1 MESYSVQ
8 AVLSAVDKNFT
19 SSMGVA
25 DKSMNSLS
33 QSANKTQ
40 TSVLDIAKGIG
51 AFKLIGAGI
60 SMVKNS
66 VSSAISRVD
75 TLNNSARTFE
85 NMGFGKGETSKAM
98 NELKKSIQGLPTP
111 LDSAVKGMTAL
122 SATYGDVNLGQKI
135 FSSLNNAILGFG
147 GSAAEVDNAVM
158 QLSQLPMDGPLDAQT
173 WNSLRNSGLTPVLSA
188 MSKESGMSMSAMK
201 EAFGKGQLTVKD
213 FTDKLIEMN
222 KNGGGGL
229 KSLEKIA
236 KDSTSGIGTG
246 ISNMKTAVARGMANV
261 IESVNKALKNTNL
274 KSIANIFSKI
284 GTGLENALSKFATS
298 IPGVVKFVGDLYEKI
313 QPFIPLITTI
323 VAYIST
329 YQATMKVAKTAVKMY
344 TAVQTTMNAVM
355 AANPIGLVIA
365 AIVLLVAGF
374 IYLWNTS
381 EEFRNFWI
389 GLWDGIKKTVSN
401 IGTWF
406 KDTWNGVV
414 EWFKSLWN
422 GIATFFSDLWEGI
435 KESVSGAVDSVK
447 NAWSSVK
454 SFFSNIWNGIKKTA
468 VKIWDSITDKVSV
481 VFGNITKTFD
491 PLINWFSGL
500 WESIKS
506 IAGSAW
512 ELIKTV
518 IMGPI
523 LLLIDLVT
531 GNFNQLKKDAVMLWN
546 KLVSSIVNIFVTFIT
561 TITNFQKAFVETV
574 VNLWNNIVTRVT
586 DLWNGFKKW
595 ISDTTKAIVD
605 GIVIWWNNLK
615 QGTIDAYNAAIKW
628 VKDAWSNF
636 KQWISDTTKSI
647 VNGISNGWNNLK
659 QWTIDAFNALVD
671 GAKTAWNNLIESVKN
686 TIDKVVKVFNFLKN
700 IDLLEIGRA
709 IIDGFVKGLKAAWE
723 AGKKFI
729 GGIGDWIREHKG
741 PIRKDRKLLTP
752 AGNAIMTG
760 LNSGLTG
767 GFRNVQ
773 SNVSGMGDMIAN
785 AINSDYSVDIG
796 ANVAA
801 ANRSISSQV
810 SHDVNLN
817 QGKQPALFNVKL
829 GNQNYK
835 AFVDDIS
842 NAQGQAINLNMEF

>member
-19 SSMGVA
+19 SSMSMA

-33 QSANKTQ
+33 QSANKTK

-51 AFKLIGAGI
+51 AFKLIDAGI
-60 SMVKNS
+60 SLVKNS

-75 TLNNSARTFE
+75 TLNNSVRTFE

-236 KDSTSGIGTG
+236 KDSTSGISTG
-246 ISNMKTAVARGMANV
+246 ISNMKTAVTRGMANV
-261 IESVNKALKNTNL
+261 IESINKALKNTDL
-274 KSIANIFSKI
+274 KSIANIFSQI
-284 GTGLENALSKFATS
+284 GSILESVLSKVAIS
-298 IPGVVKFVGDLYEKI
+298 IPKVISFVGQLYNKI
-313 QPFIPLITTI
+313 HPFIPLIVAI
-323 VAYIST
+323 VAYITT
-329 YQATMKVAKTAVKMY
+329 YQAIMKTASTAVKLY
-344 TAVQTTMNAVM
+344 TAVQTTLNAVM
-355 AANPIGLVIA
+355 AANPIGLIIA
-365 AIVLLVAGF
+365 AIALLVAGF

-381 EEFRNFWI
+381 KEFRNFWI
-389 GLWDGIKKTVSN
+389 GLWEGIKNTVSN

-406 KDTWNGVV
+406 KDTWNDVV

-422 GIATFFSDLWEGI
+422 GITTFFSDLWEGI

-454 SFFSNIWNGIKKTA
+454 SFFSNVWNGIKQTA

-481 VFGNITKTFD
+481 VFGNITKTFE

-518 IMGPI
+518 IMGPV

-531 GNFNQLKKDAVMLWN
+531 GNFNQLKTDAVMLWN
-546 KLVSSIVNIFVTFIT
+546 TLVSSIVNIFVTFIT
-561 TITNFQKAFVETV
+561 TITNFQTAFVETV

-586 DLWNGFKKW
+586 DLWNGFTKW
-595 ISDTTKAIVD
+595 ISDTTKAIVY

-615 QGTIDAYNAAIKW
+615 QGTIDAYNAAIQW

-636 KQWISDTTKSI
+636 KQWISDTTKSM

-686 TIDKVVKVFNFLKN
+686 TIDKVVEVFNFLKN

-741 PIRKDRKLLTP
+741 PIRKDKKLLTP
-752 AGNAIMTG
+752 AGGAIMTG
-760 LNSGLTG
+760 LNKGLMSGFKT
-767 GFRNVQ
+767 VK
-773 SNVSGMGDMIAN
+773 SNITNMGNLMSN
-785 AINSDYSVDIG
+785 ALNNSYSLDIG
-796 ANVAA
+796 SSLAA
-801 ANRSISSQV
+801 ANATIGAQV
-810 SHDVNLN
+810 SHDVNVSSS
-817 QGKQPALFNVKL
+817 KQPAYINLNL
-829 GNQNYK
+829 GNQSMT

-842 NAQGQAINLNMEF
+842 SIQGKQYDLVNKF